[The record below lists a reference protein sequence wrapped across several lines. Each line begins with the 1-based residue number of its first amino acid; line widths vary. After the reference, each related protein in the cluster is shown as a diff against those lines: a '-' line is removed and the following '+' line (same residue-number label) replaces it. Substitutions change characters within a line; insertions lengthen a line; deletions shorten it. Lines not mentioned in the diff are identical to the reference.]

1 MQRERPELEIAVV
14 GLGGVFPG
22 ATSPAQFW
30 DNIVAGRSCV
40 RPVPE
45 DRWIVDPGKVVA
57 PMGGPDRVPHSI
69 GGYVDNFS
77 LDVSGLGIHLAAEFL
92 QQLDP
97 LYLFGLHAAGQA
109 LNDANLDA
117 ELRRRAGVV
126 MAAIAL
132 PSDGTNAITRSMF
145 GTQIERQLFGDRY
158 SPLNSSASSAVNGQ
172 VCGLPA
178 ALIAR
183 GLGLGGGAYTLDAA
197 CASSLY
203 AVKLACDELASGR
216 RDVMVAGGLSCPDP
230 LYTQMGF
237 TQLQAL
243 SPTGVCAPFDATSNG
258 LIVGEGAGALVLK
271 RLDDAVT
278 ANDRIYAVIRGI
290 GVSNDIGGSLLA
302 PDSEGQL
309 RAMRAA
315 YEMAGWRPDEIDLI
329 ECHGTGTPRG
339 DASEVRSLLK
349 LWAGAPQRARPCA
362 IGSVKSMIGHLLTAA
377 GAAGL
382 IKTIMALQ
390 QRVLPPSANYSDCGA
405 VIPLRGSPFSVQ
417 TRAEA
422 WPQPAPVVNR
432 KAAVSAFGFGGING
446 HVLMEEWPDA
456 AGTSSTRVAA
466 TKGGRVEVTDREGD
480 EPIAIVGIDARFGA
494 LVGID
499 AFAAAVLSGETESR
513 GNGNGTAGHYQQNDG
528 VIAAPIPA
536 CICQLPVA
544 VGEFKIPPN
553 EILSVLPQQL
563 LMLQSAAAA
572 LDDAGMPRREAR
584 PHLGAI
590 IGMAFDMETTNFHL
604 RWWLRE
610 VAPQWAAQLNVPAA
624 ERGAWV
630 ERLIESV
637 HDALNAPGV
646 VGNLGGMIASRV
658 AREIGSGGPS
668 FGVSSGATS
677 ALHALDIAVRALR
690 RKEIDACLVGGV
702 DFAAAARLR
711 GVITDE
717 AIDKAAHRHP
727 LDAQAGPTCFGDG
740 AGAMI
745 VKRLS
750 DAQREGDRIY
760 AVVHDLRHASAI
772 DSNDY
777 TNGDGSN
784 VSRAVHDAFQD
795 ALNASESVG
804 CSLGLLEI
812 AAECDDW
819 KTTKVKHFVSR
830 LIEDGRFD
838 TDRCVNL
845 SNVAGTVGTPGA
857 ATGMASLLS
866 SVLALAHKRLPVARR
881 FGALWPQAPESSIR
895 INVPIAPQ
903 YWYHDLADGPRGAG
917 VIVANGNGGA
927 SVAIL
932 AEHQTEAVRREF
944 VPMQLGRE
952 SMPAVF
958 SLAANDVGE
967 LIREVDALHADLA
980 AGDVELTAVA
990 AKWATKSIG
999 RSVCNH
1005 RLSFLAKDHLEAS
1018 RRIELVRQ
1026 HLGEQPAN
1034 PIDGRDGIYFVP
1046 ASFAI
1051 AGKTALVFPG
1061 SGNQY
1066 LGMGRALH
1074 AALAPLMAR
1083 IEGKYERLATELMA
1097 RWVMPWRSDWRDDW
1111 RGDAKQTLA
1120 EDMRRVIFAQVTFGM
1135 VMHDL
1140 LGELGIRPDAVI
1152 GYSLG
1157 ESTSLFATRAWPDDE
1172 EMLRRMMASSLFK
1185 DDLYDARY
1193 ALQRAWHLTPSQAA
1207 AWQTAILPRPADE
1220 VRPALEGLFYA
1231 RLMIVNT
1238 PSECVVGGMPDEIA
1252 TAAKRL
1258 ACRAIPVEDV
1268 PTVHIDAVR
1277 EVEDAYRV
1285 LHVMDTER
1293 PSGIDLYSCH
1303 LGRRYDVTQQ
1313 MAAESI
1319 TAQALHG
1326 FDFTKVIE
1334 SAYADGVRRFLEV
1347 GPQASC
1353 TRMIRRTLGARSALV
1368 VSASG
1373 RPEEELEAIANFL
1386 AACCAYGLPVR
1397 LDKVFKESAT
1407 RHKLVTNHAGKTV
1420 VVPVGMAV
1428 PDLSDLPYVG
1438 VRSDGDASEPFD
1450 VVTESDE
1457 SVEQMAD
1464 CRDALDFGTCDA
1476 PITDDNNDAAELPN
1490 SNDAV
1495 AVAAQYFEA
1504 ERSSYQDDDSDMT
1517 LTDDMQSILA
1527 AGRATAAAH
1536 ERYFAFAEAAREGLT
1551 AAAQVQA
1558 ELMQQAL
1565 ASGQMIDL
1573 GALAAEVSE
1582 PDSVS
1587 SRSTSPTQKSVPQP
1601 QRGRG
1606 THGAITHGTVTNGA
1620 VTLGART
1627 LTEGA
1632 NGTSAIGVDIDNAD
1646 TSFDSGREVHRND
1659 DGARSAEPPTV
1670 GGSASQIEPMFPREL
1685 CMEFAVGKLA
1695 NVLGPMFADV
1705 DSYPVRVRLPDWPL
1719 MLVDRIMTVE
1729 GEMGSLTGGRIV
1741 TEHDVHDGAW
1751 YLDGN
1756 CAPVCVTV
1764 EAGQADLFLSSYLGI
1779 DLAVKGTRAYR
1790 LLDAT
1795 VTFHRHL
1802 PRPGE
1807 TIHYDI
1813 HIDRFVRQGE
1823 TYLFFFRF
1831 DGTINGETVLTMR
1844 DGCAGFFTDA
1854 EIENSGGIILTKAD
1868 TAPTAG
1874 KRDESFVEIVPMQVE
1889 SYDDEQVA
1897 ALRQG
1902 DLAACFG
1909 PMFADLGLRD
1919 PLNLPD
1925 GRMKL
1930 FDRVLELDPTGG
1942 RFGLGRIRAE
1952 ADIHPDDWFLTCHF
1966 IDDMTMPGTLMYE
1979 CCVHALRFFLL
1990 RMGWVGEAAGVSY
2003 EPLHNLSSALKCRG
2017 PVTQA
2022 TKKVIYEV
2030 DIKEIGYNP
2039 KPYVIADA
2047 LMLGDGRKIVRMTDM
2062 SLEIQG
2068 LSRAAIEAVWDRR
2081 AHGDVPQPQRGRG
2094 TVGEKRRN
2102 VETSKR
2108 QNLPTDDTAK
2118 ADTHALNAEAARLV
2132 LYDKQSIIEFS
2143 NGRPSLA
2150 FGEPYTVFDSERV
2163 IARLP
2168 GPPFQFLDRVVAVDA
2183 EPFVLKPT
2191 GWIETEYDVPPDAWY
2206 FAANRQPT
2214 MPFAVI
2220 LEAALQPCGWLAA
2233 YCGSALRSKTD
2244 LSFRNLGG
2252 TATLHR
2258 EIYPDVGTL
2267 TVRVRMTNVNE
2278 AGGMIIQDYDM
2289 QLSDARGVVYEG
2301 VTHFGF
2307 FSKAA
2312 LAQQV
2317 GVRDAGE
2324 RRYTP
2329 SADEL
2334 GAARQFEFDILP
2346 PILPQD
2352 AAGIVCE
2359 HPGAQRGLYQPAKA
2373 FLMLERVDALTT
2385 TGGPN
2390 GLGFVRGSTGV
2401 NPEAW
2406 FFKAHFYQDP
2416 VWPGSLGLE
2425 SFLQLLKAYAL
2436 ERWGAAFAQSH
2447 SFEAIA
2453 AGVEQT
2459 WVYRGQVI
2467 PKNQRVDVE
2476 AVITRVDDGAE
2487 PLVMADGFLVVDGIP
2502 IYEMKDFAVR
2512 LVRR

>member
-1 MQRERPELEIAVV
+1 MQPARPDCDIAVV

-30 DNIVAGRSCV
+30 DNIVAGRSLL

-45 DRWIVDPGKVVA
+45 GRWIVDPAKVIDPA
-57 PMGGPDRVPHSI
+57 GGPDRVPHSI
-69 GGYVDNFS
+69 GGYVEDFQ
-77 LDVSGLGIHLAAEFL
+77 LDSDALGIIGKTEVLRHV
-92 QQLDP
+92 DP
-97 LYLFGLHAAGQA
+97 LILMGLHAAGQA
-109 LNDANLDA
+109 LKDAGVEA
-117 ELRRRAGVV
+117 AHRRRAGAI

-132 PSDGTNAITRSMF
+132 PSDGANALTRVTVGGALASRVL
-145 GTQIERQLFGDRY
+145 GATLPTTRELT
-158 SPLNSSASSAVNGQ
+158 LSSLGSA

-178 ALIAR
+178 AIITDAF
-183 GLGLGGGAYTLDAA
+183 GLAGGGFTLDAA

-216 RDVMVAGGLSCPDP
+216 RDLMVAGGLSRPDP

-243 SPTGVCAPFDATSNG
+243 SPTGVCAPFDAGSNG

-271 RLDDAVT
+271 RCEDAVT
-278 ANDRIYAVIRGI
+278 AGDRIYAVIRGI

-315 YEMAGWRPDEIDLI
+315 YESARWRPAEVDLI

-339 DASEVRSLLK
+339 DAAEVRSLLE
-349 LWAGAPQRARPCA
+349 LWADAPRRSRSCA

-382 IKTIMALQ
+382 IKTIMALH
-390 QRVLPPSANYSDCGA
+390 QRVLPPSANYRDCGD
-405 VIPLRGSPFSVQ
+405 VIPLRGSPFHVQ
-417 TRAEA
+417 TSAEP
-422 WPQPAPVVNR
+422 WHQPANAASR

-446 HVLMEEWPDA
+446 HVLLEEWNDWHREAKASIRVNHSGHTVSERVRKQDA
-456 AGTSSTRVAA
+456 NAN
-466 TKGGRVEVTDREGD
+466 DC

-494 LVGID
+494 LVGAD
-499 AFAAAVLSGETESR
+499 AFAAAVL
-513 GNGNGTAGHYQQNDG
+513 NGKAEHT
-528 VIAAPIPA
+528 VAAPRRDWSAGLTSAYNGPSDLMQAGFFINE
-536 CICQLPVA
+536 LPIA

-553 EILSVLPQQL
+553 EIAAILPQQL

-572 LDDAGMPRREAR
+572 LDDADMPRRAAR
-584 PHLGAI
+584 PRLGAI
-590 IGMAFDMETTNFHL
+590 IGMDFDIETTNFHL

-610 VAPQWAAQLNVPAA
+610 VGPQWAEKIGVPAS
-624 ERGAWV
+624 ERAAWV
-630 ERLIESV
+630 EHLIESV

-658 AREIGSGGPS
+658 AREFGCGGPS
-668 FGVSSGATS
+668 FGVSSGDTS
-677 ALHALDIAVRALR
+677 ALTALEIAARSLQQH
-690 RKEIDACLVGGV
+690 EIDACIVGGV
-702 DFAAAARLR
+702 DFNGDARLR
-711 GVITDE
+711 ASSIGLPP
-717 AIDKAAHRHP
+717 AIDLSLHP
-727 LDAQAGPTCFGDG
+727 LDRNTYRSPIGDG
-740 AGAMI
+740 AGALV

-750 DAQREGDRIY
+750 DAQRDGDRVY
-760 AVVHDLRHASAI
+760 AVVRGFGKAANPGMYPASYTDSDGKTLVLPEATREAIEEAGITHADVGLLQLAE
-772 DSNDY
+772 
-777 TNGDGSN
+777 
-784 VSRAVHDAFQD
+784 HDAHRHSFGPAIRWPTD
-795 ALNASESVG
+795 GAKGSDVSTAALANVVNCVG
-804 CSLGLLEI
+804 DC
-812 AAECDDW
+812 
-819 KTTKVKHFVSR
+819 
-830 LIEDGRFD
+830 
-838 TDRCVNL
+838 
-845 SNVAGTVGTPGA
+845 GA
-857 ATGMASLLS
+857 AKGMAALLS
-866 SVLALAHKRLPVARR
+866 SIIALASKRLPAARGFKEPPVDGR
-881 FGALWPQAPESSIR
+881 PDTNERAFVSVE
-895 INVPIAPQ
+895 PQ
-903 YWYHDLADGPRGAG
+903 YWYHDRARGARTA
-917 VIVANGNGGA
+917 VVALTAYA
-927 SVAIL
+927 SDAAAVVL
-932 AEHQTEAVRREF
+932 TEPDAVTTATRRID
-944 VPMQLGRE
+944 VVLD
-952 SMPAVF
+952 SADALPAVLC
-958 SLAANDVGE
+958 LAADDLGGVVDE
-967 LIREVDALHADLA
+967 LSTAQQNLASNTTPWHTWVD
-980 AGDVELTAVA
+980 
-990 AKWATKSIG
+990 KWANRFVERHSAQYKASLVAT
-999 RSVCNH
+999 
-1005 RLSFLAKDHLEAS
+1005 DHHDAVEKLQT
-1018 RRIELVRQ
+1018 LQQ
-1026 HLGEQPAN
+1026 HLTQQPTVAL
-1034 PIDGRDGIYFVP
+1034 DGRTGIYFTPP
-1046 ASFAI
+1046 AAI
-1051 AGKTALVFPG
+1051 ESGKTALVFPG

-1074 AALAPLMAR
+1074 AALAPSMAK
-1083 IEGKYERLATELMA
+1083 IETKYDHLATELMA
-1097 RWVMPWRSDWRDDW
+1097 RWVMPWRWDWREGW
-1111 RGDAKQTLA
+1111 RDEAKQSLA

-1185 DDLYDARY
+1185 DDLYDDRRV
-1193 ALQRAWHLTPSQAA
+1193 LQRAWQLSATQAA
-1207 AWQTAILPRPADE
+1207 AWQTVILPRPTDD
-1220 VRPALEGLFYA
+1220 VRAALEGLPYA

-1252 TAAKRL
+1252 TAAQRL
-1258 ACRAIPVEDV
+1258 GCRAIPVEDV

-1277 EVEDAYRV
+1277 AVEDAYRS
-1285 LHVMDTER
+1285 LHVMHTEV
-1293 PSGIDLYSCH
+1293 PHGVDLYSCH
-1303 LGRRYDVTQQ
+1303 LGQRYDINQHA
-1313 MAAESI
+1313 AAESI

-1326 FDFTKVIE
+1326 FDFTRVIE
-1334 SAYADGVRRFLEV
+1334 SAYADGVRQFIEV

-1353 TRMIRRTLGARSALV
+1353 TRMIRKTLGERQALV
-1368 VSASG
+1368 VSVSG
-1373 RPEEELEAIANFL
+1373 RPDEELKAFANFL
-1386 AACCAYGLPVR
+1386 AACCAHGLPVR
-1397 LDKVFKESAT
+1397 LDKIFAVPSTQVSAAQP
-1407 RHKLVTNHAGKTV
+1407 HAKQIV
-1420 VVPVGMAV
+1420 NVLVGMKT
-1428 PDLSDLPYVG
+1428 PKFDDLPFVG
-1438 VRSDGDASEPFD
+1438 KDSPTKTNSIASETVYTSDDAIEHVKTFAPTVAEADACDFDSLDSHTDHTQRESLTIPVADRDRLQTAPGFNDASQPP
-1450 VVTESDE
+1450 SH
-1457 SVEQMAD
+1457 
-1464 CRDALDFGTCDA
+1464 
-1476 PITDDNNDAAELPN
+1476 DDM
-1490 SNDAV
+1490 
-1495 AVAAQYFEA
+1495 
-1504 ERSSYQDDDSDMT
+1504 DMT
-1517 LTDDMQSILA
+1517 LTDDMHAILA
-1527 AGRATAAAH
+1527 AGRATTAAH
-1536 ERYFAFAEAAREGLT
+1536 ERYFAFAKAARDGLT
-1551 AAAQVQA
+1551 AAAELQA
-1558 ELMQQAL
+1558 ELVQQAL
-1565 ASGQMIDL
+1565 ASGQTIDL
-1573 GALAAEVSE
+1573 GALAAEV
-1582 PDSVS
+1582 PVS
-1587 SRSTSPTQKSVPQP
+1587 DVSASRTTGRARGLVPQP

-1606 THGAITHGTVTNGA
+1606 AHELEYDGDCIVRSPVGGNGA
-1620 VTLGART
+1620 
-1627 LTEGA
+1627 
-1632 NGTSAIGVDIDNAD
+1632 
-1646 TSFDSGREVHRND
+1646 
-1659 DGARSAEPPTV
+1659 
-1670 GGSASQIEPMFPREL
+1670 GSVEPMFPREL
-1685 CMEFAVGKLA
+1685 CMEFAIGKLA

-1719 MLVDRIMTVE
+1719 MLVDRILTVE

-1741 TEHDVHDGAW
+1741 TEHDVHEGAW

-1795 VTFHRHL
+1795 VTFYRRL

-1854 EIENSGGIILTKAD
+1854 EIENSGGIILTKED

-1874 KRDESFVEIVPMQVE
+1874 NRDESFVEIVPMQVE
-1889 SYDDEQVA
+1889 SYDDERVA
-1897 ALRQG
+1897 ALRRG
-1902 DLAACFG
+1902 DLTACFG
-1909 PMFADLGLRD
+1909 PMFGDLGLQN
-1919 PLNLPD
+1919 PLSLPD

-1930 FDRVLELDPTGG
+1930 FDRVLELDPNGG

-2003 EPLHNLSSALKCRG
+2003 EPLHNLSSALRCRG

-2022 TKKVIYEV
+2022 TKKVVYEV

-2068 LSRAAIEAVWDRR
+2068 LSREAIEAVWDRR
-2081 AHGDVPQPQRGRG
+2081 ADGDVPQPQRGRG
-2094 TVGEKRRN
+2094 TIGVNRRN
-2102 VETSKR
+2102 VETSER
-2108 QNLPTDDTAK
+2108 QNINADEFVRTDTS
-2118 ADTHALNAEAARLV
+2118 ALNPETARPV
-2132 LYDKQSIIEFS
+2132 LYDKQSILEFS

-2150 FGEPYTVFDSERV
+2150 FGEPYRAFDSERV

-2168 GPPFQFLDRVVAVDA
+2168 GPPFQFLDRVVTVDA

-2324 RRYTP
+2324 RRYIP
-2329 SADEL
+2329 SDDEL
-2334 GAARQFEFDILP
+2334 ATARQFDFDNLP

-2352 AAGIVCE
+2352 AEGIVGAY
-2359 HPGAQRGLYQPAKA
+2359 PGAQRGLYQPAKA
-2373 FLMLERVDALTT
+2373 FLMLERVDAVTT

-2401 NPEAW
+2401 SPEAW

-2436 ERWGAAFAQSH
+2436 ERWGAAFTERH

-2453 AGVEQT
+2453 TGVEQT

-2476 AVITRVDDGAE
+2476 AVITRVDDGSE

-2512 LVRR
+2512 LVRQ

>member
-1 MQRERPELEIAVV
+1 MQPARPDCDVAVV

-22 ATSPAQFW
+22 AASPAQFW
-30 DNIVAGRSCV
+30 SNIVAGRSFL

-45 DRWIVDPGKVVA
+45 GRWIVDPAKVIDPA
-57 PMGGPDRVPHSI
+57 GGPDRVPHSI
-69 GGYVDNFS
+69 GGYVEDFHH
-77 LDVSGLGIHLAAEFL
+77 DIAGLGIAADGSSFADY
-92 QQLDP
+92 DP
-97 LYLFGLHAAGQA
+97 LVLMGLHAAGQA
-109 LNDANLDA
+109 LQDASIDA
-117 ELRRRAGVV
+117 AHRRRAGAI

-132 PSDGTNAITRSMF
+132 PSDGANALTRATVGGALASRVLGATPPTAQELTRSSL
-145 GTQIERQLFGDRY
+145 G
-158 SPLNSSASSAVNGQ
+158 SA

-178 ALIAR
+178 AIIADAF
-183 GLGLGGGAYTLDAA
+183 GLAGGGYTLDAA

-203 AVKLACDELASGR
+203 AVKLACDELTSGR
-216 RDVMVAGGLSCPDP
+216 RDLMVAGGLSRPDP

-243 SPTGVCAPFDATSNG
+243 SPTGVCAPFDAGSNG

-271 RLDDAVT
+271 RLDDAVS
-278 ANDRIYAVIRGI
+278 AGDRIYAVIRGI

-315 YEMAGWRPDEIDLI
+315 YDTAGWRPDEVDLI

-339 DASEVRSLLK
+339 DAAEVRSLLE
-349 LWAGAPQRARPCA
+349 LWADAPRRSRSCA

-382 IKTIMALQ
+382 IKTIMALH
-390 QRVLPPSANYSDCGA
+390 QRLLPPSANYRDCGD
-405 VIPLRGSPFSVQ
+405 VIPLRGSPFHVQ
-417 TRAEA
+417 TSAEP
-422 WPQPAPVVNR
+422 WQQPAEKASR

-446 HVLMEEWPDA
+446 HVLLEEWA
-456 AGTSSTRVAA
+456 REQYVAKHSVRVNHSGHTTGQSDIKQHANVDNA
-466 TKGGRVEVTDREGD
+466 
-480 EPIAIVGIDARFGA
+480 EPIAIVGIDARFGSLIGA
-494 LVGID
+494 D
-499 AFAAAVLSGETESR
+499 AFTAAVLSGDAKYTEATTRRDWRMVLPSDD
-513 GNGNGTAGHYQQNDG
+513 NGLGDLMQAGFFINE
-528 VIAAPIPA
+528 
-536 CICQLPVA
+536 LPVA

-553 EILSVLPQQL
+553 EIAAILPQQL
-563 LMLQSAAAA
+563 LMLQSAGAA
-572 LDDAGMPRREAR
+572 LDDAGMPRRASR
-584 PHLGAI
+584 PQLGAI
-590 IGMAFDMETTNFHL
+590 IGMDFDIETTNFHL

-610 VAPQWAAQLNVPAA
+610 VGPRWAEKLGLPTSERAA
-624 ERGAWV
+624 WIEQ
-630 ERLIESV
+630 LIERT
-637 HDALNAPGV
+637 HAALNAPGV

-658 AREIGSGGPS
+658 AREFGCGGPS
-668 FGVSSGATS
+668 FGVSSGDTS
-677 ALHALDIAVRALR
+677 ALTALEIAARSLQQF
-690 RKEIDACLVGGV
+690 EIDACIVGGV
-702 DFAAAARLR
+702 DFNGDARLHTSC
-711 GVITDE
+711 VCPQP
-717 AIDKAAHRHP
+717 AIDLSLPP
-727 LDAQAGPTCFGDG
+727 LDQNSHGSPIGDG
-740 AGAMI
+740 AGALV

-750 DAQREGDRIY
+750 DAQRDGDRVY
-760 AVVHDLRHASAI
+760 AVVRGFGKTVHSGMYPASHS
-772 DSNDY
+772 D
-777 TNGDGSN
+777 
-784 VSRAVHDAFQD
+784 
-795 ALNASESVG
+795 SVG
-804 CSLGLLEI
+804 NTLALPEAMREAIEEAGIRDADVGLLQLAEQDDHAHSFGPAIRSI
-812 AAECDDW
+812 ADG
-819 KTTKVKHFVSR
+819 VKGP
-830 LIEDGRFD
+830 DGAI
-838 TDRCVNL
+838 TALANVVNCV
-845 SNVAGTVGTPGA
+845 GDCGA
-857 ATGMASLLS
+857 AKGMAALLS
-866 SVLALAHKRLPVARR
+866 SIVALSSKRLPVARGFQEPPSAGR
-881 FGALWPQAPESSIR
+881 PDLNERAIVAVE
-895 INVPIAPQ
+895 PQ
-903 YWYHDLADGPRGAG
+903 YWYHDRASGARTA
-917 VIVANGNGGA
+917 VVALTTYENNA
-927 SVAIL
+927 ATVVL
-932 AEHQTEAVRREF
+932 TEADPVTTETRRIDI
-944 VPMQLGRE
+944 V
-952 SMPAVF
+952 SD
-958 SLAANDVGE
+958 S
-967 LIREVDALHADLA
+967 VDALPAVICFAADDLGGVVAEFSAAHQELA
-980 AGDVELTAVA
+980 SNNTPWHTLV
-990 AKWATKSIG
+990 AKWANRFVECHS
-999 RSVCNH
+999 
-1005 RLSFLAKDHLEAS
+1005 AKYRAS
-1018 RRIELVRQ
+1018 LVADDRQDAAQKIQQLQQ
-1026 HLGEQPAN
+1026 HLNQQPMVAL
-1034 PIDGRDGIYFVP
+1034 DGRTGIYFTPP
-1046 ASFAI
+1046 AAI
-1051 AGKTALVFPG
+1051 ESGKTALVFPG

-1066 LGMGRALH
+1066 LGMGRAIH
-1074 AALAPLMAR
+1074 AALAPLMAK
-1083 IEGKYERLATELMA
+1083 IESKYDHLATELMA
-1097 RWVMPWRSDWRDDW
+1097 RWVTPLRCDWREGW
-1111 RGDAKQTLA
+1111 RDEAKQSLA

-1157 ESTSLFATRAWPDDE
+1157 ESTSLFATRAWPDDA

-1185 DDLYDARY
+1185 DDLYDERRV
-1193 ALQRAWHLTPSQAA
+1193 LQRAWQLSATQAA
-1207 AWQTAILPRPADE
+1207 EWQTVILPRPVDD
-1220 VRPALEGLFYA
+1220 VRAALDGLPYA

-1252 TAAKRL
+1252 TAAQRL
-1258 ACRAIPVEDV
+1258 GCRAIPVEDV
-1268 PTVHIDAVR
+1268 PTVHIDAVHT
-1277 EVEDAYRV
+1277 VENAYRS
-1285 LHVMDTER
+1285 LHVMHTEV
-1293 PSGIDLYSCH
+1293 PHGVDLYSCH
-1303 LGRRYDVTQQ
+1303 LGRRYDVNQQ
-1313 MAAESI
+1313 TAAESI

-1326 FDFTKVIE
+1326 FDFTRVIE
-1334 SAYADGVRRFLEV
+1334 SAYADGVRQFIEV

-1353 TRMIRRTLGARSALV
+1353 TRMIRKTMGERQALV

-1373 RPEEELEAIANFL
+1373 RPDEELQAFANFL
-1386 AACCAYGLPVR
+1386 AACCTHGLPVR
-1397 LDKVFKESAT
+1397 LDKIFAVPTTQGSDSQSPTKQI
-1407 RHKLVTNHAGKTV
+1407 VN
-1420 VVPVGMAV
+1420 VPVGMAT
-1428 PDLSDLPYVG
+1428 PDLDDLPFVSKG
-1438 VRSDGDASEPFD
+1438 SPTEMSSSDANTIDISDAATEPVQILESAVERNEARDLRSLDSH
-1450 VVTESDE
+1450 VDE
-1457 SVEQMAD
+1457 SKGLSTTIPAAD
-1464 CRDALDFGTCDA
+1464 RETVQTTPGFID
-1476 PITDDNNDAAELPN
+1476 
-1490 SNDAV
+1490 
-1495 AVAAQYFEA
+1495 
-1504 ERSSYQDDDSDMT
+1504 SSQETSHDEMNMT
-1517 LTDDMQSILA
+1517 LTDDMHAILA
-1527 AGRATAAAH
+1527 ASRATAAAH
-1536 ERYFAFAEAAREGLT
+1536 ERYFAFAAAARDGLT
-1551 AAAQVQA
+1551 AAAQLQA
-1558 ELMQQAL
+1558 ELVQQAL
-1565 ASGQMIDL
+1565 ASGQAIDL
-1573 GALAAEVSE
+1573 GALAAEVQE
-1582 PDSVS
+1582 IDSVS
-1587 SRSTSPTQKSVPQP
+1587 SQPLSPTHKSVPQP

-1606 THGAITHGTVTNGA
+1606 THLPVAPYSSGDSADRQVPLPFN
-1620 VTLGART
+1620 
-1627 LTEGA
+1627 TEH
-1632 NGTSAIGVDIDNAD
+1632 D
-1646 TSFDSGREVHRND
+1646 
-1659 DGARSAEPPTV
+1659 
-1670 GGSASQIEPMFPREL
+1670 GGSGEFIESRNGGDHAAHIEPMFPREL
-1685 CMEFAVGKLA
+1685 CMEFAIGKLA

-1719 MLVDRIMTVE
+1719 MLVDRILTVE

-1741 TEHDVHDGAW
+1741 TEHDVYEGAW

-1807 TIHYDI
+1807 TIRYDI

-1854 EIENSGGIILTKAD
+1854 EIENSGGIILTKED
-1868 TAPTAG
+1868 TAWTAG
-1874 KRDESFVEIVPMQVE
+1874 KRDESFVDIVPMQVE
-1889 SYDDEQVA
+1889 NYNDEHVA
-1897 ALRQG
+1897 ALRKG
-1902 DLAACFG
+1902 DLAGCFG
-1909 PMFADLGLRD
+1909 PMFADLGLQH
-1919 PLNLPD
+1919 PLSLPD

-1930 FDRVLELDPTGG
+1930 FDRVLELDPNGG

-1990 RMGWVGEAAGVSY
+1990 RMGWVGEAEGVSY

-2017 PVTQA
+2017 PVTQI

-2068 LSRAAIEAVWDRR
+2068 LSREAIEAVWNRR
-2081 AHGDVPQPQRGRG
+2081 ADGNVPQPQKGRG
-2094 TVGEKRRN
+2094 NHDDKRRN
-2102 VETSKR
+2102 VGTSER
-2108 QNLPTDDTAK
+2108 QNLTADHAAI
-2118 ADTHALNAEAARLV
+2118 ADTHALNAEAARPV
-2132 LYDKQSIIEFS
+2132 LYDKQSILEFS

-2150 FGEPYTVFDSERV
+2150 FGEPYQVFDAERV

-2191 GWIETEYDVPPDAWY
+2191 GWIETEYDVPADAWY
-2206 FAANRQPT
+2206 FEANRQPT

-2329 SADEL
+2329 SDDEL
-2334 GAARQFEFDILP
+2334 ATARRFEFDTVP
-2346 PILPQD
+2346 PILPED
-2352 AAGIVCE
+2352 AEGILGE
-2359 HPGAQRGLYQPAKA
+2359 YPGAQRGLLQPAKA

-2401 NPEAW
+2401 NLEAW
-2406 FFKAHFYQDP
+2406 FFEAHFYQDP

-2436 ERWGAAFAQSH
+2436 ERWGGAFVESH

-2453 AGVEQT
+2453 TGVEQT

-2476 AVITRVDDGAE
+2476 AVITRVDDGPQ

>member
-1 MQRERPELEIAVV
+1 MRRESPELEIAVV

-22 ATSPAQFW
+22 ASNPTQFW
-30 DNIVAGRSCV
+30 ENIVAGRSCV

-45 DRWIVDPGKVVA
+45 GRWVVDSTKVVDPA
-57 PMGGPDRVPHSI
+57 GGPDRVPHSM
-69 GGYVDNFS
+69 GGYVDDFKF
-77 LDVSGLGIHLAAEFL
+77 DVNGLGIRLAPELL

-109 LNDANLDA
+109 LRDANVDN

-132 PSDGTNAITRSMF
+132 PSDGANAITRATF
-145 GTQIERQLFGDRY
+145 GAEIERQLFGDQHAR
-158 SPLNSSASSAVNGQ
+158 LNSAEASAINAK

-183 GLGLGGGAYTLDAA
+183 GLGLSGGAYTLDAA

-216 RDVMVAGGLSCPDP
+216 RDVMVAGGLSRPDP

-271 RLDDAVT
+271 RLDDAL
-278 ANDRIYAVIRGI
+278 AAGDRIYAVIRGI

-309 RAMRAA
+309 RAMRGA

-339 DASEVRSLLK
+339 DASEIRSLLE
-349 LWAGAPQRARPCA
+349 LWAGAPQRSRSCA

-390 QRVLPPSANYSDCGA
+390 QRVLPPSANYNDCGD
-405 VIPLRGSPFSVQ
+405 VIPLRGSPFAVQ
-417 TRAEA
+417 TQAEA
-422 WPQPAPVVNR
+422 WPEQARGVNR
-432 KAAVSAFGFGGING
+432 KAAVSAFGFGGINA
-446 HVLMEEWPDA
+446 HVLIEEWPDA
-456 AGTSSTRVAA
+456 AANTSGPIRA
-466 TKGGRVEVTDREGD
+466 TKPARVEVADCEVN
-480 EPIAIVGIDARFGA
+480 EPIAIVGIDARFGS

-499 AFAAAVLSGETESR
+499 AFATAILSGECES
-513 GNGNGTAGHYQQNDG
+513 NGSEDGQARHSQQNDG
-528 VIAAPIPA
+528 ILSAPLPA
-536 CICQLPVA
+536 CLRELPVA

-584 PHLGAI
+584 PRLGAI

-610 VAPQWAAQLNVPAA
+610 AAPQWAVQLNVPAE
-624 ERGAWV
+624 ERAAWV

-658 AREIGSGGPS
+658 AREFGCGGPS

-690 RKEIDACLVGGV
+690 REELDACLVGGV
-702 DFAAAARLR
+702 DIAAAARLR

-717 AIDKAAHRHP
+717 AIDEAAHRHP

-750 DAQREGDRIY
+750 DAQRDGDRIY
-760 AVVHDLRHASAI
+760 AVVHNLRHASAI
-772 DSNDY
+772 GLDDSP
-777 TNGDGSN
+777 NGDGSG
-784 VSRAVHDAFQD
+784 VSAAVHAAFQD
-795 ALNASESVG
+795 ALNASESAG

-812 AAECDDW
+812 TAERKCNE
-819 KTTKVKHFVSR
+819 TTFAKQIGSR
-830 LIEDGRFD
+830 LIAEGRSSD
-838 TDRCVNL
+838 NRSVSL
-845 SNVAGTVGTPGA
+845 SSVAGTVGTTGA

-866 SVLALAHKRLPVARR
+866 SVLALAHRRLTVARR
-881 FGALWPQAPESSIR
+881 FNALLPQAEESSTHF
-895 INVPIAPQ
+895 NVSIAPQ
-903 YWYHDLADGPRGAG
+903 YWYHDLTDGPRAAG
-917 VIVANGNGGA
+917 VVVANNYGGT

-932 AEHQTEAVRREF
+932 AEYQTEAVRVDF
-944 VPMQLGRE
+944 APVHLGRD
-952 SMPAVF
+952 SMPAVY
-958 SLAANDVGE
+958 SLAADN
-967 LIREVDALHADLA
+967 VDALHCEADALQA
-980 AGDVELTAVA
+980 DFSSSDADISSLA
-990 AKWATKSIG
+990 AKWASRFVD

-1005 RLSFLAKDHLEAS
+1005 RLSFVAKDRLEAS
-1018 RRIELVRQ
+1018 RRIESVRQ
-1026 HLGEQPAN
+1026 HLREQPAT
-1034 PIDGRDGIYFVP
+1034 PIDGRDGIYYVP
-1046 ASFAI
+1046 ESFAI

-1066 LGMGRALH
+1066 HGMGRSVH
-1074 AALAPLMAR
+1074 AALAPVMAK
-1083 IEGKYERLATELMA
+1083 IESRYDRLATESMA
-1097 RWVMPWRSDWRDDW
+1097 RWVMPWRSDWRDGW
-1111 RGDAKQTLA
+1111 LGDAKRALT

-1157 ESTSLFATRAWPDDE
+1157 ESTSLFATRTWPDDE

-1193 ALQRAWHLTPSQAA
+1193 ALQRAWQLTPTQAA
-1207 AWQTAILPRPADE
+1207 AWQTVILPRPADK
-1220 VRPALEGLFYA
+1220 VRPALEGLLYA

-1252 TAAKRL
+1252 TAARRL
-1258 ACRAIPVEDV
+1258 RCRAIPVDDV

-1277 EVEDAYRV
+1277 DVEDAYRA
-1285 LHVMDTER
+1285 LHVMRTEV
-1293 PSGIDLYSCH
+1293 PTGVDLYSCH

-1313 MAAESI
+1313 SAAESI

-1353 TRMIRRTLGARSALV
+1353 TRMIRKTLGERSALV

-1373 RPEEELEAIANFL
+1373 RPDEELEAFASFL
-1386 AACCAYGLPVR
+1386 AASCAYGLPVR
-1397 LDKVFKESAT
+1397 LDKVFSVSESRQKA
-1407 RHKLVTNHAGKTV
+1407 LSNHAGKTV
-1420 VVPVGMAV
+1420 VVPVGMAA
-1428 PDLSDLPYVG
+1428 PDLSDLPYAG
-1438 VRSDGDASEPFD
+1438 SLSHDEASEQPD
-1450 VVTESDE
+1450 MLT
-1457 SVEQMAD
+1457 EQMSES
-1464 CRDALDFGTCDA
+1464 CDAMDLGSCDA
-1476 PITDDNNDAAELPN
+1476 PIMGDNDYASDFLNAIETTSATAPSCDDEVL
-1490 SNDAV
+1490 
-1495 AVAAQYFEA
+1495 
-1504 ERSSYQDDDSDMT
+1504 SYHDDDIDMT

-1527 AGRATAAAH
+1527 ASRATAAAH
-1536 ERYFAFAEAAREGLT
+1536 ERYFAFAEAAREGLA
-1551 AAAQVQA
+1551 AAAQMQA
-1558 ELMQQAL
+1558 ELVQQAL
-1565 ASGQMIDL
+1565 ANGQAIDL
-1573 GALAAEVSE
+1573 GALAAEVPANDMSAL
-1582 PDSVS
+1582 
-1587 SRSTSPTQKSVPQP
+1587 RTTNRARGLVPQP

-1606 THGAITHGTVTNGA
+1606 TGHAA
-1620 VTLGART
+1620 APYLG
-1627 LTEGA
+1627 
-1632 NGTSAIGVDIDNAD
+1632 DDNAD
-1646 TSFDSGREVHRND
+1646 RQASLRSDAHHDGGASESIDLRNGVDS
-1659 DGARSAEPPTV
+1659 ATP
-1670 GGSASQIEPMFPREL
+1670 IEPMFPRDK

-1705 DSYPVRVRLPDWPL
+1705 DTYPVRVRLPNAPL
-1719 MLVDRIMTVE
+1719 MLVDRILTVE
-1729 GEMGSLTGGRIV
+1729 GEMASLTGGRIV
-1741 TEHDVHDGAW
+1741 TEHDVHEGAW

-1831 DGTINGETVLTMR
+1831 DGAINGETVLTMR

-1854 EIENSGGIILTKAD
+1854 EIENSGGIILTKED
-1868 TAPTAG
+1868 TAPTIG
-1874 KRDESFVEIVPMQVE
+1874 KRDESFVELVPMQVE
-1889 SYDDEQVA
+1889 SYDDDQVA
-1897 ALRQG
+1897 ALRRG
-1902 DLAACFG
+1902 DLAGCFG
-1909 PMFADLGLRD
+1909 AKFGDLAFES
-1919 PLNLPD
+1919 PLSLPD

-1930 FDRVLELDPTGG
+1930 FDRVLELDPNGG

-1952 ADIHPDDWFLTCHF
+1952 ADIYPDDWFLTCHF

-1990 RMGWVGEAAGVSY
+1990 RMGWVGEAEGVSY

-2017 PVTQA
+2017 PVTQE

-2068 LSRAAIEAVWDRR
+2068 LSREMIEAVWSRR
-2081 AHGDVPQPQRGRG
+2081 ASGDVPQPQRGRG
-2094 TVGEKRRN
+2094 TDDVERRN

-2108 QNLPTDDTAK
+2108 QNATTKQPSTSTPVAAK
-2118 ADTHALNAEAARLV
+2118 NRSSRPV
-2132 LYDKQSIIEFS
+2132 LYDKQSILEFS

-2191 GWIETEYDVPPDAWY
+2191 GWVETEYDVPPDAWY

-2244 LSFRNLGG
+2244 VSFRNLGG

-2289 QLSDARGVVYEG
+2289 QLSDANGLVYEG

-2312 LAQQV
+2312 LSQQL

-2324 RRYTP
+2324 RRYAP
-2329 SADEL
+2329 SDDEL
-2334 GAARQFEFDILP
+2334 ASAKQFAFDVLP
-2346 PILPQD
+2346 PIQPED
-2352 AAGIVCE
+2352 AEGVVGE
-2359 HPGAQRGLYQPAKA
+2359 YPGEQSGLYQPAKA
-2373 FLMLERVDALTT
+2373 FLMLERVDALMT

-2406 FFKAHFYQDP
+2406 FFKAHFFQDP

-2425 SFLQLLKAYAL
+2425 SFLQLMKAYAI
-2436 ERWGAAFAQSH
+2436 ERWGAVFAESH

-2453 AGVEQT
+2453 TGVEQT

-2476 AVITRVDDGAE
+2476 AVITRVDDGPE
-2487 PLVMADGFLVVDGIP
+2487 PLVIANGFLVVDGIP